1 MKTCSNGKADI
12 REAFMN
18 TSVLIVDDEEN
29 LLVLLD
35 WILTRE
41 GFHVKTASEADR
53 ALNFLDEETFDL
65 AILDMQ
71 MYPMDG
77 IRLLSELRKRS
88 PSTAVIMT
96 TAYPAPD
103 TLSECIKHG
112 ADALLAKPV
121 DLDELKNVARSLAD

>member
-1 MKTCSNGKADI
+1 MIS
-12 REAFMN
+12 
-18 TSVLIVDDEEN
+18 SVLVVDDEEN

-35 WILTRE
+35 WILTKE
-41 GFHVKTASEADR
+41 GFYVKTASDADR
-53 ALNFLDEETFDL
+53 ALHLLDEETFDM
-65 AILDMQ
+65 AILDIQ

-103 TLSECIKHG
+103 ILSECVEHG
-112 ADALLAKPV
+112 ADALLAKPM
-121 DLDELKNVARSLAD
+121 DLDELKNVARSLADLGC

>member
-1 MKTCSNGKADI
+1 
-12 REAFMN
+12 MN
-18 TSVLIVDDEEN
+18 SSVLIVDDEEN
-29 LLVLLD
+29 LLVLFD
-35 WILTRE
+35 WILTKE
-41 GFHVKTASEADR
+41 GFHVKTASDADR
-53 ALNFLDEETFDL
+53 ALHLLDEETFDM
-65 AILDMQ
+65 AILDIQ

-121 DLDELKNVARSLAD
+121 DLDELKNVARSLGGE

>member
-1 MKTCSNGKADI
+1 MDI
-12 REAFMN
+12 ERVDMN
-18 TSVLIVDDEEN
+18 SSVLVVDDEEN

-35 WILTRE
+35 WILTKE
-41 GFHVKTASEADR
+41 GFYVKTASDADR
-53 ALNFLDEETFDL
+53 ALHLLDEETFDM
-65 AILDMQ
+65 AILDIQ

-103 TLSECIKHG
+103 ILSECVEHG

-121 DLDELKNVARSLAD
+121 DLDELKNVARSLADLGC

>member
-1 MKTCSNGKADI
+1 
-12 REAFMN
+12 MN

-29 LLVLLD
+29 LLVLFD
-35 WILTRE
+35 WILTKE
-41 GFHVKTASEADR
+41 GFHVKTASDADR
-53 ALNFLDEETFDL
+53 ALHILDEETFDM
-65 AILDMQ
+65 AILDIQ

-103 TLSECIKHG
+103 ILSECVEHG

-121 DLDELKNVARSLAD
+121 DLDELKNVARSLADLGC